1 MTVKT
6 DIKIEI
12 EREKNLVEA
21 NIWVVS
27 VMTYGA
33 GILKFY
39 KDDIKS
45 LNRRTRKFM
54 TMDGKFT

>member
-12 EREKNLVEA
+12 EREKNIVEV
-21 NIWVVS
+21 NICVVS

>member
-12 EREKNLVEA
+12 EREKNIVEV

-27 VMTYGA
+27 VMAYGA

>member
-12 EREKNLVEA
+12 EREKNLVEV

-27 VMTYGA
+27 VMTYGV

>member
-12 EREKNLVEA
+12 EREKNIVEV

>member
-6 DIKIEI
+6 DVKIEI
-12 EREKNLVEA
+12 EREKNIVEV

>member
-12 EREKNLVEA
+12 EREKNLVEV